1 MSESVQAATTDSI
14 DQTSIDRRWL
24 GRAAALALRGHG
36 GAEPNPLVGCI
47 ILDVSGSPVGDGYH
61 ARCGGPHAEVRAIT
75 AAGEQCRGGTM
86 YVSLE
91 PCSHHGRTPP
101 CCDAIVKAGLKRVV
115 FGCIDQ
121 DADAGG
127 GRQVLASHGLRIDH
141 VQSSACDDVLSPFV
155 WRQQTG
161 LPWLTVKW
169 AQSIDGRIA
178 TRSGHSQWISGPS
191 SRALVHRERGR
202 VDAILTGI
210 GTVRHDDPQL
220 TARNVRKRRTAC
232 RVVIDPRAE
241 LSVDSALVRTIA
253 EAPVLIVHGPKADR
267 DSVALLHAKGVI
279 THEGEM
285 RGPRLS
291 LKHTLAALSKE
302 HAIATMLVEAG
313 PGLIG
318 PLLEESLVNEVAVF
332 IAPLLVGDPQAT
344 PPLSGRAP
352 ADISDTTRLEL
363 RSRHTRGGDVLLR
376 YGVNPK
382 STG

>member
-1 MSESVQAATTDSI
+1 
-14 DQTSIDRRWL
+14 L
-24 GRAAALALRGHG
+24 
-36 GAEPNPLVGCI
+36 N
-47 ILDVSGSPVGDGYH
+47 
-61 ARCGGPHAEVRAIT
+61 
-75 AAGEQCRGGTM
+75 
-86 YVSLE
+86 
-91 PCSHHGRTPP
+91 
-101 CCDAIVKAGLKRVV
+101 RVV

-121 DADAGG
+121 DTDAGG

-241 LSVDSALVRTIA
+241 LPVDSALVRTID
-253 EAPVLIVHGPKADR
+253 EAPVLLVHGPKADR
-267 DSVALLHAKGVI
+267 STLALLHAKGVL
-279 THEGEM
+279 THQGEM
-285 RGPRLS
+285 KGPRIC
-291 LKHTLAALSKE
+291 LKQTIAAISKK

-318 PLLEESLVNEVAVF
+318 PLLEESLVNEIAVF

-352 ADISDTTRLEL
+352 ADIGAATRFEL
-363 RSRHTRGGDVLLR
+363 RSRHTRGSDVLLR

>member
-47 ILDVSGSPVGDGYH
+47 ILNVSGDPVGDGYH
-61 ARCGGPHAEVRAIT
+61 AHCGGPHAEVRAIT
-75 AAGEQCRGGTM
+75 AAGEQCRGGTL

-101 CCDAIVKAGLKRVV
+101 CCDAIVKAGLSRVV
-115 FGCIDQ
+115 FGCVDQ

-127 GRQVLASHGLRIDH
+127 GQKILASHGLRVDH
-141 VQSSACDDVLSPFV
+141 VPSSACDEVLSPFV
-155 WRQQTG
+155 WRKQTG
-161 LPWLTVKW
+161 LPWITVKW
-169 AQSIDGRIA
+169 AQSIDGCIA

-220 TARNVRKRRTAC
+220 TARKVRKRRTAC

-241 LSVDSALVRTIA
+241 LPVDSALVRTID
-253 EAPVLIVHGPKADR
+253 EAPLLLVHGPKANR
-267 DSVALLHAKGVI
+267 DALQLLHAKGVI
-279 THEGEM
+279 THQGEM
-285 RGPRLS
+285 KGPRLC
-291 LKHTLAALSKE
+291 LQNVLAALSKK
-302 HAIATMLVEAG
+302 HDIATMLVEAG

-318 PLLEESLVNEVAVF
+318 PLLEESLVNEIAVF

-352 ADISDTTRLEL
+352 ADIAAATRLEL
-363 RSRHTRGGDVLLR
+363 RSRHTRGSDILLR